1 MISPKQKILII
12 EDDMYIRDVY
22 EEVLTQEGYEIVT
35 AVDGQEGVVKAQE
48 GGYSLILLDVM
59 MPKLDGLG
67 VLRALKEKPSEKPNG
82 HIVLLTNLAH
92 DTIIQEAQKLGVYTY
107 FVKSDLNPDELV
119 EKIEQV
125 LLQKTEVK

>member
-1 MISPKQKILII
+1 MTSTKQKILII

-22 EEVLTQEGYEIVT
+22 EEILQKAGYEITT

-67 VLRALKEKPSEKPNG
+67 VLRELKDSPPKQTNG

-92 DTIIQEAQKLGVYTY
+92 NTIIEEAQKLGAWTY

-119 EKIEQV
+119 EKVNKV
-125 LLQKTEVK
+125 LQTT

>member
-1 MISPKQKILII
+1 MTSTKQKILII

-22 EEVLTQEGYEIVT
+22 EEILKKAGYEITT

-67 VLRALKEKPSEKPNG
+67 VLRELKDSPPKQTNG

-92 DTIIQEAQKLGVYTY
+92 NTIIEEAQKLGAWTY

-119 EKIEQV
+119 EKVKKV
-125 LLQKTEVK
+125 LQTT

>member
-1 MISPKQKILII
+1 MPKQKILII

-22 EEVLTQEGYEIVT
+22 EEILTKAGYEIIT
-35 AVDGQEGVVKAQE
+35 AVDGQEGVIKAQE
-48 GGYSLILLDVM
+48 GGYSIILLDVM

-67 VLRALKEKPSEKPNG
+67 VLRELKENPPRQTNG

-92 DTIIQEAQKLGVYTY
+92 NTIIEEAQKLGAFTY

-119 EKIEQV
+119 DKV
-125 LLQKTEVK
+125 NKLLQTN

>member
-1 MISPKQKILII
+1 MTSTKQKILII

-22 EEVLTQEGYEIVT
+22 EEILKKAGYEITT
-35 AVDGQEGVVKAQE
+35 AVDGQEGIVKAQE

-67 VLRALKEKPSEKPNG
+67 VLRELKDSPPKQTNG

-92 DTIIQEAQKLGVYTY
+92 NTIIEEAQKLGAWTY

-119 EKIEQV
+119 EKVKKV
-125 LLQKTEVK
+125 LQTT

>member
-1 MISPKQKILII
+1 MTSTKQKILII

-22 EEVLTQEGYEIVT
+22 EEILKKAGYEITT

-67 VLRALKEKPSEKPNG
+67 VLRELKDSPPKQTNG

-92 DTIIQEAQKLGVYTY
+92 NTIIEEAQKLGAWTY

-119 EKIEQV
+119 EKVNKV
-125 LLQKTEVK
+125 LQTT

>member
-1 MISPKQKILII
+1 MSKQKILII

-22 EEVLTQEGYEIVT
+22 EEILTKAGYEIIT
-35 AVDGQEGVVKAQE
+35 AVDGQEGVIKAQE
-48 GGYSLILLDVM
+48 GGYSIILLDVM

-67 VLRALKEKPSEKPNG
+67 VLRELKENPPRQTNG

-92 DTIIQEAQKLGVYTY
+92 NTIIEEAQKLGAFTY

-119 EKIEQV
+119 DKV
-125 LLQKTEVK
+125 NKLLQTN

>member
-1 MISPKQKILII
+1 MNPKQKILII

-22 EEVLTQEGYEIVT
+22 EEVLTKAGYEITT
-35 AVDGQEGVVKAQE
+35 AVDGQEGVVKAQT
-48 GGYSLILLDVM
+48 GNWDLILLDVM

-67 VLRALKEKPSEKPNG
+67 VLRELKDKPPQKANG

-92 DTIIQEAQKLGVYTY
+92 HTIIQEAQRLGAFTY

-119 EKIEQV
+119 EKIKQV
-125 LLQKTEVK
+125 LLTK